1 MALMLRHKIPSRPAL
16 IVDPYGRPVAS
27 IRVSVTQKCN
37 LHCFYCHR
45 EGEDHDKYDYAE
57 MTPEEIKRIISVVAP
72 YGIGKVKLTG
82 GEPLIR
88 SDILEIVKR
97 ISSIQRVSEVSM
109 TTNGTF
115 LNNLAKPL
123 KEAGLA
129 RVNISLDTLNPKIYE
144 MITGVDAFEK
154 VISGIRRAVEA
165 NLNPVKVNTV
175 LLKGINDNEV
185 WNIVDFAKRN
195 SVILQL
201 IELESAREDKLYR
214 KYHSDMTK
222 IENELKKKAERVTVR
237 SMHHRRKYFLRSKVE
252 VEIVRPMHNTEFC
265 RYCNRMR
272 ITSDGKFKP
281 CLFRSDNLVDFLD
294 PMRNRASTE
303 DLRKLFLE
311 AVKRRKPYFT

>member
-1 MALMLRHKIPSRPAL
+1 
-16 IVDPYGRPVAS
+16 
-27 IRVSVTQKCN
+27 
-37 LHCFYCHR
+37 
-45 EGEDHDKYDYAE
+45 
-57 MTPEEIKRIISVVAP
+57 
-72 YGIGKVKLTG
+72 
-82 GEPLIR
+82 
-88 SDILEIVKR
+88 
-97 ISSIQRVSEVSM
+97 
-109 TTNGTF
+109 
-115 LNNLAKPL
+115 
-123 KEAGLA
+123 
-129 RVNISLDTLNPKIYE
+129 
-144 MITGVDAFEK
+144 MITGVDASEK
-154 VISGIRRAVEA
+154 VISGIKRAVEA

-195 SVILQL
+195 SVIFQL

-214 KYHSDMTK
+214 KYHSDMTN

-281 CLFRSDNLVDFLD
+281 CLFRFDNLVDFLG
-294 PMRNRASTE
+294 PMRNGASTE